1 MKFLEV
7 SESMW
12 LNADAV
18 KKVKVKYIG
27 GGSYE
32 LEIDDVVV
40 ENFNGA
46 DAENRAVE
54 TAKKFI
60 KKLEATKC

>member
-7 SESMW
+7 SENLW
-12 LNADAV
+12 LNVDAV
-18 KKVKVKYIG
+18 KKVKVKYVG

-32 LEIDDVVV
+32 LEIDGTSV
-40 ENFNGA
+40 ENFSGA
-46 DAENRAVE
+46 EAENRAVE